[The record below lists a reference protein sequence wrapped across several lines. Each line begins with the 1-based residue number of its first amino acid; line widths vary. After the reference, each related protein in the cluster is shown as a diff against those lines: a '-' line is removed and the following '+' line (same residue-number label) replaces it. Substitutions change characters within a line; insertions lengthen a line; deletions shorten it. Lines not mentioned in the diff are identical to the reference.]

1 MEQLPAVAAEISRIW
16 VDQEDR
22 CKYRSSDDFLLS
34 FHSVLRP
41 SPWDGA
47 HIRRSVS
54 TPTQSSLGTLSQ
66 TCPGVCLLADFNP
79 AYSLRTESVL
89 FLQHQVLLPA
99 ALLLLSKTK
108 AGVFSPAHVAARAL
122 GVAHS
127 LYVSGRPL
135 ESHPYCGAAD
145 ADTHVLSS
153 LGCSLKTELQAVGC
167 GLDGYSTLL
176 LALNSW
182 PLNHTF
188 YRLSLTYYP
197 VLRGLSLREREW
209 VPLLEA
215 GVHRSGMASSEAVMR
230 IYCRPPSGSD
240 SCWQSLA
247 FLGLWQHN
255 CHLHMALPHV

>member
-34 FHSVLRP
+34 SHSVLRP

-47 HIRRSVS
+47 HIQRCVS

-66 TCPGVCLLADFNP
+66 TCPGVCLLADFKL

-108 AGVFSPAHVAARAL
+108 ARVFSPAHVAARAL

-176 LALNSW
+176 LVLNSW

-197 VLRGLSLREREW
+197 VLRGLSLRER
-209 VPLLEA
+209 VGPT
-215 GVHRSGMASSEAVMR
+215 SGGWSPQVR
-230 IYCRPPSGSD
+230 HG
-240 SCWQSLA
+240 
-247 FLGLWQHN
+247 FF
-255 CHLHMALPHV
+255 